1 MSEFNS
7 CASLVNSEDW
17 KKIEEMYAKFLE
29 KGQDPFEMM
38 LEMQNQLQKELNI
51 RLPYLNPDPDSL
63 KTVGEKIDW
72 MKKNKDAIDDEFREL
87 LTSFGGMSKGE
98 KAASAAWKTWKADH
112 KKTRETD
119 FNSMSKEDRLEIVFE
134 MIDIWHFVMNMF
146 LGLKLT
152 SKDIFIL
159 YFLKNKENLRRYSE
173 GY

>member
-38 LEMQNQLQKELNI
+38 LEMQNQLQKELSI
-51 RLPYLNPDPDSL
+51 RLPYLNPDPDDL
-63 KTVGEKIDW
+63 KTIGSKTDW

-87 LTSFGGMSKGE
+87 LTAFGGMSNGDK
-98 KAASAAWKTWKADH
+98 KASAAWKTWKADH
-112 KKTRETD
+112 KQMREKLFSELSD
-119 FNSMSKEDRLEIVFE
+119 SDRLEVMFE
-134 MIDIWHFVMNMF
+134 MIDIWHFMLNMF